1 MVGGAKQWFDPDRKP
16 KETHMPAEI
25 PTPIPLGSQHLAARP
40 QFDRVGLRYAK
51 PYRADQRDY
60 ERRPITRDVWLVDGA
75 SQNILRCR
83 TNDVSDAGLHADAPI
98 GFGLGVGQ
106 RYELRIADGP

>member
-1 MVGGAKQWFDPDRKP
+1 V
-16 KETHMPAEI
+16 
-25 PTPIPLGSQHLAARP
+25 
-40 QFDRVGLRYAK
+40 
-51 PYRADQRDY
+51 DQRDY
-60 ERRPITRDVWLVDGA
+60 ERRPFARDIWLIDGS

-106 RYELRIADGP
+106 RYELRIAEAPNTRPTPFGRVKSLGYGTVIRTELYAVGSETDRVGFAIRFDVPQLIDI